1 MIDFLWH
8 VGQAIAL
15 SWMLVLSLTILWALY
30 ALLCAR
36 EEEKRVYY
44 RSDLTTTQRL
54 CDDACKRAALD
65 VTLEQHQTSYD

>member
-1 MIDFLWH
+1 MIDFLWTIGEA
-8 VGQAIAL
+8 VAL
-15 SWMLVLSLTILWALY
+15 SWMLVGSLTILWALY

-54 CDDACKRAALD
+54 CDDACRRAALD
-65 VTLEQHQTSYD
+65 VTPDHYQCHD